1 MATKK
6 KTKTKQRPNADV
18 HASGEQ
24 SIGYQGTVSVKIQR
38 GNKIISSN
46 TYHNSGMPNL
56 FKFLAN
62 CLAGSI
68 SADGKPV
75 KIKLFEFPRELLDRE
90 DGAGQKAPTE
100 FN

>member
-6 KTKTKQRPNADV
+6 KKKTNSNSDISL
-18 HASGEQ
+18 HTSGEQ
-24 SIGYQGTVSVKIQR
+24 NISYQGTVSVKIQR
-38 GNKIISSN
+38 GNKVISSK

-62 CLAGSI
+62 CLAGNI
-68 SADGKPV
+68 NVNGKPV
-75 KIKLFEFPRELLDRE
+75 KIKLFEFPSALLNNESGRI
-90 DGAGQKAPTE
+90 KAPTE